1 MAITDNGKLFES
13 TSTSDPRTHT
23 LTTSVPAGALIVL
36 YLGGTRS
43 GSNLDLVGVTDSK
56 GNVWQKKTR
65 PSTISFCGIAWTRTG
80 SPMVS
85 GDTITVN
92 WNGTPSK
99 AWVSAHAFLGASSTS
114 TDTGTGSATS
124 STASETLTVDGS
136 DWLTVASVNAPYE
149 YGVTM
154 TPINSSISQDDN
166 GAATA
171 APWCEAFSRNG
182 TTGTTHAIGG
192 TFVVSLP
199 WAIAAVSFPAEA
211 ISPPAGVGRVRGG
224 VIGV

>member
-1 MAITDNGKLFES
+1 MAITDNGQLFES

-43 GSNLDLVGVTDSK
+43 GTSLDLVGVTDSK
-56 GNVWQKKTR
+56 GNVWQQKTR
-65 PSTISFCGIAWTRTG
+65 PSTSAFCAIAWTRTG
-80 SPMVS
+80 AAMAS

-92 WNGTPSK
+92 WNGTPAK
-99 AWVSAHAFLGASSTS
+99 AWVSVHAFLGASSTP
-114 TDTGTGSATS
+114 TEMDTNSGFS
-124 STASETLTVDGS
+124 STASSTLTVAGS

-166 GAATA
+166 GAASS

-182 TTGTTHAIGG
+182 TTGTTHSIGG
-192 TFVVSLP
+192 SFVVGVQ
-199 WAIAAVSFPAEA
+199 WAIAGVSFPSEA
-211 ISPPAGVGRVRGG
+211 ISPPAGVGRVSGG
-224 VIGV
+224 VLGI